1 MNNLLL
7 WVRNPIVW
15 FVLLGVIILVGIWLW
30 FTQRS
35 NGGDGRGT
43 RYFLVVLRLAIGWQI
58 LYEGIEKLT
67 SPAWSG
73 EAYLREASGPLA
85 PEFRDLAGDSL
96 LARLTPVPDNGL
108 PTALEQDWQ
117 AYFAR
122 FLRHYH
128 LDQAFAAT
136 TVGASGPNL
145 EQGPLQ
151 AIATLGAS
159 QGGRARI
166 AFDQARSRT
175 RTWLLSGTERIA
187 FSSPYPPEVKVDK
200 AVADRIKD
208 YQQAEQKVRSIEEN
222 DLPVFGSAA
231 FAKLQDAKKDASTIR
246 GSLKSDLAK
255 QTAEMRKAL
264 RDVLSAEQKAMETP
278 PDNVKWPMTAW
289 GRLEWADAMVTY
301 GLLAVGACLL
311 LGLLTRTACVVGAGF
326 LLLFY
331 LAMPALPNWPPSPR
345 LEGSYLYINKTLI
358 EMFALL
364 TLATTRS
371 GRWLGLDAFLQFL
384 TPSFWRSGP
393 ARSMEPAEIPQ
404 VIPTLKNKTPALAGR
419 SKEISHGT

>member
-1 MNNLLL
+1 MSI
-7 WVRNPIVW
+7 PIIW
-15 FVLLGVIILVGIWLW
+15 FVFLGIVIVVGLWMWL
-30 FTQRS
+30 TQRS
-35 NGGDGRGT
+35 AAGDGRGT
-43 RYFLVVLRLAIGWQI
+43 RYFLVVLRLAIGWHI
-58 LYEGIEKLT
+58 LYEGFEKYS
-67 SPAWSG
+67 SPTWSG

-96 LARLTPVPDNGL
+96 LARLTPVPKNGL

-117 AYFAR
+117 AYFTR
-122 FLRHYH
+122 FVRHYH
-128 LDQAFAAT
+128 LDQTFAAT
-136 TVGASGPNL
+136 TVGATGPNL

-151 AIATLGAS
+151 AIAALGAS

-187 FSSPYPPEVKVDK
+187 FTSPYPPEVKVDK
-200 AVADRIKD
+200 TVAQRVKD

-222 DLPVFGSAA
+222 DLPIFGSAA
-231 FAKLQDAKKDASTIR
+231 FAKLQEAKKDASTTR
-246 GSLKSDLAK
+246 ASLKSDLAR
-255 QTAEMRKAL
+255 QTADMRKAL
-264 RDVLSAEQKAMETP
+264 RDVLTPEQKEMPMP
-278 PDNVKWPMTAW
+278 PDSVKWPIAAW

-301 GLLAVGACLL
+301 GLLAVGVCLMI
-311 LGLLTRTACVVGAGF
+311 GLLTRTACLAGAGF

-331 LAMPALPNWPPSPR
+331 LAMPALPDWPPSPR
-345 LEGSYLYINKTLI
+345 LEGSYLYVNKTLI

-364 TLATTRS
+364 ALATTRS
-371 GRWLGLDAFLQFL
+371 GRWLGLDALLQFF

-393 ARSMEPAEIPQ
+393 ARPVEPVVIPQ

-419 SKEISHGT
+419 SKEIPHGT